1 MKLVLSEEHQILKET
16 AAEFVRS
23 KTSLKRI
30 RALRDS
36 RDRTGFS
43 RDLWHEMAALGWVGI
58 VIPETYGGSGFGYSH
73 LMVVMEEL
81 GRGLMPEPMVP
92 AVLGS
97 AALVAGGNE
106 RQKRALLP
114 AIAKG
119 ETLVALGYQEGG
131 SRFDPCHV
139 TMRAERTGGAWR
151 LRGEKR
157 LVLAA
162 QAADSLIVSART
174 GGAVGDRSGVTLF
187 LLDRKAAGLTVTQQS
202 LVDSRPA
209 AIVRLDGVEV
219 DASAIGVEV
228 DASAIV
234 GEVDLGAAVLEAAI
248 DRGTAA
254 LVAEM
259 LGSMLAA
266 FDMTLAYLKT
276 RKQFG
281 VLIGTFQ
288 ALKHRAAVVYTE
300 TELSRSAVMTACF
313 ALDEDDARAPEL
325 VSLAKARLSDAF
337 VLTANEAIQ
346 MHGGIGM
353 TDEHDIG
360 FFLKRARAAEM
371 TFGDAAWH
379 RRRYAE
385 MHGY

>member
-1 MKLVLSEEHQILKET
+1 MQLLLSEEHQILKET

-23 KTSLKRI
+23 KSSLKRI

-36 RDRTGFS
+36 GDPNGFS
-43 RDLWHEMAALGWVGI
+43 RDLWHEMASLGWLGI
-58 VIPETYGGSGFGYSH
+58 VIPETYGGSGLGYSH

-97 AALVAGGNE
+97 AALAAGGNDS
-106 RQKRALLP
+106 QKRALLP

-119 ETLVALGYQEGG
+119 EALVALGYQEAG

-139 TMRAERTGGAWR
+139 TMRADKNGRAWR

-174 GGAVGDRSGVTLF
+174 AGAVGDRSGITLF
-187 LLDRKAAGLTVTQQS
+187 LLDPKAGGATVTRQS

-219 DASAIGVEV
+219 DASAV
-228 DASAIV
+228 V
-234 GEVDLGAAVLEAAI
+234 GEVDHGAAILEAAI
-248 DRGTAA
+248 DRATAA
-254 LVAEM
+254 LAAEM

-266 FDMTLAYLKT
+266 FDSTLAYLKT

-288 ALKHRAAVVYTE
+288 ALKHRAAIVYTE
-300 TELSRSAVMTACF
+300 TELSRSAAMAACF
-313 ALDEDDARAPEL
+313 ALDEDGTRAKGL

-385 MHGY
+385 MNGY

>member
-1 MKLVLSEEHQILKET
+1 MKLLLSEEHQILKET

-23 KTSLKRI
+23 KSSLNRI

-36 RDRTGFS
+36 GDPNGFS
-43 RDLWHEMAALGWVGI
+43 RDLWHEMASLGWLGI
-58 VIPETYGGSGFGYSH
+58 AIPETYGGSGLGYSH

-97 AALVAGGNE
+97 AALAAGGNE
-106 RQKRALLP
+106 DRKRALLP

-119 ETLVALGYQEGG
+119 EALVALGYQEAG
-131 SRFDPCHV
+131 SRFDPFHV
-139 TMRAERTGGAWR
+139 ATRADKNGRAWR

-162 QAADSLIVSART
+162 QAADSLIVSTRT
-174 GGAVGDRSGVTLF
+174 AGAVGDRSGVTLF
-187 LLDRKAAGLTVTQQS
+187 LLDPKASGVTVTRQS

-209 AIVRLDGVEV
+209 AIVRLEGVE
-219 DASAIGVEV
+219 A

-234 GEVDLGAAVLEAAI
+234 GEVDHGAAILEAAI
-248 DRGTAA
+248 DRATAA

-266 FDMTLAYLKT
+266 FDSTLAYLKT

-288 ALKHRAAVVYTE
+288 ALKHRAAIVYTE
-300 TELSRSAVMTACF
+300 TELSRSAVMAACF
-313 ALDEDDARAPEL
+313 ALDEGSPQARGL

-353 TDEHDIG
+353 TDEHDVG

-385 MHGY
+385 MNGY

>member
-1 MKLVLSEEHQILKET
+1 MRLVLSEEHQLLRQT
-16 AAEFVRS
+16 AADLVRS
-23 KTSLKRI
+23 KSSLKRV
-30 RALRDS
+30 RALRDGA
-36 RDRTGFS
+36 DATGFS
-43 RDLWHEMAALGWVGI
+43 LDLWHEMAALGWAGI
-58 VIPETYGGSGFGYSH
+58 VIPEAYGGSGFGYSH

-81 GRGLMPEPMVP
+81 GRGLVPEPMIP
-92 AVLGS
+92 TVLGS
-97 AALVAGGNE
+97 AALVLGGNE
-106 RQKRALLP
+106 AQRRSLLP

-119 ETLVALGYQEGG
+119 ETLIALAYQEPAG
-131 SRFDPCHV
+131 RFDPRYLE
-139 TMRAERTGGAWR
+139 TRAERHGGGWV

-157 LVLAA
+157 MVLAG
-162 QAADSLIVSART
+162 QSADTLIVSART
-174 GGAVGDRSGVTLF
+174 SGGAAERSGITLF
-187 LLDRKAAGLTVTQQS
+187 SLDPKAPRVTVSRQY

-219 DASAIGVEV
+219 DASAV
-228 DASAIV
+228 V
-234 GEVDLGAAVLEAAI
+234 GEIDHGARVLEAAI
-248 DRGTAA
+248 DRGAAA
-254 LVAEM
+254 LSAEM

-266 FDMTLAYLKT
+266 FEMTLEYLKT

-288 ALKHRAAVVYTE
+288 SLKHRAAIVYTE
-300 TELSRSAVMTACF
+300 TELSRSAVMAACF
-313 ALDEDDARAPEL
+313 ALDEGTSDAAAL
-325 VSLAKARLSDAF
+325 VSAAKARLSDAF
-337 VLTANEAIQ
+337 VLAANEAVQ

-385 MHGY
+385 LNGY